1 MRTTVISIGT
11 MLSVGFLFSAW
22 VIHNPTDFHRELF
35 LYMFGVMTACGLGI
49 TLIGSEIGN

>member
-1 MRTTVISIGT
+1 MKTTVISIGI

-49 TLIGSEIGN
+49 TLVGSEIGN

>member
-11 MLSVGFLFSAW
+11 MLSVGILFRAW
-22 VIHNPTDFHRELF
+22 VIHNATDFHRELF

-49 TLIGSEIGN
+49 TLVGSEL